1 MPLASSPPPI
11 RDKKLNQQ
19 TIAMARVF
27 QQTAGDFAGVTF
39 RGFNAGLAQREGECV
54 IRGRQKS
61 RNIQLTSAAAYTASV
76 RTKRLS
82 KILR

>member
-27 QQTAGDFAGVTF
+27 QQTART
-39 RGFNAGLAQREGECV
+39 NYSQRRNPKREYCV
-54 IRGRQKS
+54 LFEK
-61 RNIQLTSAAAYTASV
+61 A
-76 RTKRLS
+76 
-82 KILR
+82 